1 MVQPGLAP
9 STQDSVGNASA
20 GPGSLIGFGRE
31 IAGDP
36 RLACERE
43 WLVTNGLG
51 GYAMGTVSGAP
62 SRSYHGLLIAAL
74 SPPVERTLLVS
85 QLEASAAAP
94 DGSITALGFRQIEGF
109 ALEGTIPCWR
119 FAVADA
125 LLEKRVWMAQGVNTT
140 YVSVRLVRG
149 GPLALTL
156 TACVQHRS
164 HHGGERP
171 RLELVPRPMGVEV
184 RPAAAAPFF
193 LGSDRGDWRLEDPPS
208 WVEGIPLAAEA
219 ERGLASTAEHLRAAT
234 LSVTL
239 GDQHPGVTVVASTH
253 RDAGADGEQ
262 ALAGRRAHDQE
273 LLRRWEAA
281 QPTLAPAAPT
291 WIRQL
296 VLAADAFVVERP
308 LPASGA
314 APAAMGASMIAGYPW
329 FNDWGR
335 DTMISLAGLTL
346 ATGRCVWAERILRTY
361 AAHVSHG
368 LIPNS
373 FPDRADRPL
382 DQGAYNTVDATLWF
396 FQALAEHRAASGSD
410 ALVRELFPR
419 LEAILE
425 HHVAGTWFG
434 IRMDPADGLLAAG
447 EGETQLTWMD
457 ARPGERAI
465 TPRHG
470 KAVEVNALWV
480 NALSAMAGFARLTG
494 ADPGRWR
501 ALADRAAAG
510 FQRFW
515 NPRMGCCFDVIDG
528 PSGCPDDRLRPN
540 QLLALSL
547 PEPLLSRDQA
557 AGVLDLCGRRLLTRH
572 GLRTLDPADP
582 DYRGHY
588 GGDARRRDGAYHQG
602 TVWAW
607 WLGPFALA
615 HLRLHGDGPRALSY
629 LEPMAEHLGAAGLGS
644 FSEIFDGDPPHAPRG
659 CIAQAWSVAQLL
671 SAWTAIS
678 GGTLKRSPR

>member
-1 MVQPGLAP
+1 VRNGDAVPSPQPADG
-9 STQDSVGNASA
+9 
-20 GPGSLIGFGRE
+20 
-31 IAGDP
+31 
-36 RLACERE
+36 RE

-51 GYAMGTVSGAP
+51 GYAMGMVSGVP
-62 SRSYHGLLIAAL
+62 GRSYHGLLIAAL

-85 QLEASAAAP
+85 GLEETVRWA
-94 DGSITALGFRQIEGF
+94 DGMTGACGPERLVAF
-109 ALEGTIPCWR
+109 ALEGTVPRWR
-119 FAVADA
+119 FAWGET
-125 LLEKRVWMAQGVNTT
+125 LLEKRVWMAQGANTT
-140 YVSVRLVRG
+140 YVSYRLVRG
-149 GPLALTL
+149 GPLELTL

-171 RLELVPRPMGVEV
+171 RLDLKALPRGVQV

-193 LGSDRGDWRLEDPPS
+193 LASDRGDWRLEDPPS

-219 ERGLASTAEHLRAAT
+219 ERGLASTAEHLRAAG
-234 LSVTL
+234 LSVGL
-239 GDQHPGVTVVASTH
+239 GPLEPAVTVVASTH
-253 RDAGADGEQ
+253 RDAATDGDQ
-262 ALAGRRAHDQE
+262 ALAGRRAHEQA
-273 LLRRWEAA
+273 LLRSWEAA
-281 QPTLAPAAPT
+281 QPVLAPAAPA

-314 APAAMGASMIAGYPW
+314 APAARGASLIAGYPW
-329 FNDWGR
+329 LNDWGR
-335 DTMISLAGLTL
+335 DTMVSLAGLTL
-346 ATGRCVWAERILRTY
+346 ATGRFEWAERILRTF

-373 FPDRADRPL
+373 FPDRAERPL
-382 DQGAYNTVDATLWF
+382 DPGAYNTVDATLWF

-419 LEAILE
+419 LEAILGQ
-425 HHVAGTWFG
+425 HVAGTWFG

-457 ARPGERAI
+457 AKPGERAI

-480 NALSAMAGFARLTG
+480 NALRTMAGFARLTG

-515 NPRMGCCFDVIDG
+515 NPRMGCCFDVLDG

-547 PEPLLSRDQA
+547 PEPLLSRAQA

-615 HLRLHGDGPRALSY
+615 HVRLHGDGPRALSC

-644 FSEIFDGDPPHAPRG
+644 ISEIFDGDPPHAPRG
-659 CIAQAWSVAQLL
+659 CIAQAWSVAQVLA
-671 SAWTAIS
+671 AWTAIS
-678 GGTLKRSPR
+678 DGSAVPAPLSGGTPKRWPR

>member
-1 MVQPGLAP
+1 MP
-9 STQDSVGNASA
+9 ASPPPA
-20 GPGSLIGFGRE
+20 DG
-31 IAGDP
+31 
-36 RLACERE
+36 RE

-51 GYAMGTVSGAP
+51 GYAMGTVAGPP

-74 SPPVERTLLVS
+74 APPVERTLLVS
-85 QLEASAAAP
+85 GLEESVRGV
-94 DGSITALGFRQIEGF
+94 DGDAGGCGRERLVAF
-109 ALEGTIPCWR
+109 ALEGSVPRWR
-119 FAVADA
+119 YAWGET
-125 LLEKRVWMAQGVNTT
+125 LLEKRVWMVQGANTT
-140 YVSVRLVRG
+140 YVSYRLVRG
-149 GPLALTL
+149 GPLDLTL

-171 RLELVPRPMGVEV
+171 RLDLVALPMGVEV

-193 LGSDRGDWRLEDPPS
+193 LGSDRGDWRLEDPAR

-234 LSVTL
+234 LTVSL
-239 GDQHPGVTVVASTH
+239 GPLDPAVTVVASTH
-253 RDAGADGEQ
+253 RGACTDGARALGERHDHEQ
-262 ALAGRRAHDQE
+262 A

-281 QPTLAPAAPT
+281 QPGLAPEAPA

-296 VLAADAFVVERP
+296 VLAADAFVVERSMDG
-308 LPASGA
+308 ASGHQ
-314 APAAMGASMIAGYPW
+314 PGASLIAGYPW

-346 ATGRCVWAERILRTY
+346 ATGRCERAERILRTY

-373 FPDRADRPL
+373 FPDRADQPL

-396 FQALAEHRAASGSD
+396 FQALAEHRTASGSD
-410 ALVRELFPR
+410 ALVRELFTR

-425 HHVAGTWFG
+425 QHVAGTWFG
-434 IRMDPADGLLAAG
+434 IRMDPADGLLGAG
-447 EGETQLTWMD
+447 EGQTQLTWMD
-457 ARPGERAI
+457 AKPGDRAI

-480 NALSAMAGFARLTG
+480 NALGAMAGFARLTG

-515 NPRMGCCFDVIDG
+515 NPRMGGCFDVIDG
-528 PSGCPDDRLRPN
+528 PSGRPDDRLRPN

-547 PEPLLSRDQA
+547 PEPLLSRAQA
-557 AGVLDLCGRRLLTRH
+557 TSVLALCGRRLLTRH

-588 GGDARRRDGAYHQG
+588 GGDAQRRDGAYHQG

-607 WLGPFALA
+607 WLGPFARG
-615 HLRLHGDGPRALSY
+615 HFRLHGDAPRALSY
-629 LEPMAEHLGAAGLGS
+629 LEPMADHLDAAGVGS
-644 FSEIFDGDPPHAPRG
+644 LSEIFDGDPPHAPRG
-659 CIAQAWSVAQLL
+659 CIAQAWSVAQVLA
-671 SAWTAIS
+671 AWTAIS
-678 GGTLKRSPR
+678 DGSAALAPLSGGTPRPSPR

>member
-1 MVQPGLAP
+1 MRNG
-9 STQDSVGNASA
+9 SA
-20 GPGSLIGFGRE
+20 GPSPQPADG
-31 IAGDP
+31 
-36 RLACERE
+36 RE

-51 GYAMGTVSGAP
+51 GYAMGTVSGVP

-85 QLEASAAAP
+85 GLEETVRWA
-94 DGSITALGFRQIEGF
+94 DGITDACGPERLVAF
-109 ALEGTIPCWR
+109 ALEGSVPRWR
-119 FAVADA
+119 FAWGET
-125 LLEKRVWMAQGVNTT
+125 LLEKRVWMAQGANTT
-140 YVSVRLVRG
+140 YVSYRLVRG
-149 GPLALTL
+149 GPLELTL

-164 HHGGERP
+164 QHGGVRP
-171 RLELVPRPMGVEV
+171 RLDLVPQPMGLEV
-184 RPAAAAPFF
+184 RPAAAPPFV
-193 LGSDRGDWRLEDPPS
+193 LRSDGGDWRLEDPPL

-234 LSVTL
+234 LTVTL
-239 GDQHPGVTVVASTH
+239 SDRHPGVTVVASTS
-253 RDAGADGEQ
+253 RDARTDGDQ
-262 ALAGRRAHDQE
+262 ALAGRRAHEQA
-273 LLRRWEAA
+273 LLRAWEAA
-281 QPTLAPAAPT
+281 QPVLAPLAPA

-296 VLAADAFVVERP
+296 VLAADAFVVER
-308 LPASGA
+308 LPA
-314 APAAMGASMIAGYPW
+314 GASLIAGYPW

-346 ATGRCVWAERILRTY
+346 ATGRCDTAERILRTF

-373 FPDRADRPL
+373 FPDRADQPL

-396 FQALAEHRAASGSD
+396 FQALAEHRTASGSD
-410 ALVRELFPR
+410 ALVGELFPR

-425 HHVAGTWFG
+425 HHVGGTWSG
-434 IRMDPADGLLAAG
+434 IRMDPADGLLSAG

-457 ARPGERAI
+457 AKPADRAI

-480 NALSAMAGFARLTG
+480 NALRAMAGFAGLTG
-494 ADPGRWR
+494 ADPGRWQ

-528 PSGCPDDRLRPN
+528 PSGRPDDRLRPN

-547 PEPLLSRDQA
+547 PEPLLSREQA
-557 AGVLDLCGRRLLTRH
+557 AGVLALCGRRLLTRH

-588 GGDARRRDGAYHQG
+588 GGDAQRRDGAYHQG

-607 WLGPFALA
+607 WLGPFARA
-615 HLRLHGDGPRALSY
+615 HFALHGDAARALSY
-629 LEPMAEHLGAAGLGS
+629 LEPMADHLGAAGLGS
-644 FSEIFDGDPPHAPRG
+644 VSEIFDGDPPHAPRG
-659 CIAQAWSVAQLL
+659 CIAQAWSVAQVLA
-671 SAWTAIS
+671 AWTEIS
-678 GGTLKRSPR
+678 GGTPKRWPR